1 MTENI
6 FESELKEQR
15 IFRNL
20 EVLSPHYVPPE
31 LPHREKEIKEVTR
44 LIAPILRNQKP
55 GNIFI
60 YGKTGTGKTC
70 VVRYVTKKLMEFAE
84 NPEKNTSN
92 TVVRVSYMNCKVKNS
107 KYQVLLRLAEDEALN
122 SGLLDAPLKGR
133 PEKELK
139 GMDPNDLYERIFKV
153 VKANGMNLI
162 IVLDEIDMIN
172 KGKDL
177 NDLMY
182 QLIRINDELPSGH
195 VSIIGMSNDMRLKR
209 RLDPRS
215 LSTLCEEERVFSPYN
230 AIQIKAILKQ
240 RITAGFQEE
249 VVDAAT
255 ISKIAAYAAQDG
267 DARYALR
274 LLRKAG
280 DLAESST
287 ADKVLPEH
295 VENAKKAVE
304 DDIMGEA
311 IKNLP
316 EHQLIVMYS
325 IADLSL
331 QGGMQKRLSGLSEGD
346 LFTGE
351 VFESYESNC
360 KALARN
366 PRTIRQFSQYLSEL
380 EMLGFITTAMSGKGI
395 RGNTRLIR
403 LGYDP
408 VEIKSTIK
416 ACLGIEEQVRQIR

>member
-6 FESELKEQR
+6 FEAELKEQR

-20 EVLSPHYVPPE
+20 EVLSPHYVPQE

-44 LIAPILRNQKP
+44 LIAPILRSQKP
-55 GNIFI
+55 SNIFI

-70 VVRYVTKKLMEFAE
+70 VVRYVTKKLLEFAE
-84 NPEKNTSN
+84 NPEKNTSK
-92 TVVRVSYMNCKVKNS
+92 TIVRVCYMNCKVKNS
-107 KYQVLLRLAEDEALN
+107 KYQVLLRLAEEDALN
-122 SGLLDAPLKGR
+122 KGLVDAPLRDR
-133 PEKELK
+133 PDKELK
-139 GMDPNDLYERIFKV
+139 GMDPNGLYDRIFKV
-153 VKANGMNLI
+153 VKANNMNLI
-162 IVLDEIDMIN
+162 IVLDEIDMI

-182 QLIRINDELPSGH
+182 SLIRINDELPSGH
-195 VSIIGMSNDMRLKR
+195 VSIIGMSNDMKLKK

-215 LSTLCEEERVFSPYN
+215 LSTLCEEERVFPHYN

-240 RITAGFQEE
+240 RISAGFQDE
-249 VVDAAT
+249 VVDIAT

-280 DLAESST
+280 DLAESLG

-311 IKNLP
+311 MKNLP
-316 EHQLIVMYS
+316 EHQQIVMYS
-325 IADLSL
+325 IAALAL

-351 VFESYESNC
+351 VFEAYESNC
-360 KALARN
+360 RILARN

-403 LGYDP
+403 LGYP
-408 VEIKSTIK
+408 PEEIKCTIK
-416 ACLGIEEQVRQIR
+416 ACLGIDHPSI

>member
-55 GNIFI
+55 GNVFI

-84 NPEKNTSN
+84 NPEKNTLN

-122 SGLLDAPLKGR
+122 SGLKDAPLKDR

-182 QLIRINDELPSGH
+182 QLIRMNDELPSGR
-195 VSIIGMSNDMRLKR
+195 VSIIGMSNDARLKR

-240 RITAGFQEE
+240 RISAGFQDD

-280 DLAESST
+280 DIAEAST

-295 VENAKKAVE
+295 VENAKKAAE
-304 DDIMGEA
+304 DDIMGEL

-316 EHQLIVMYS
+316 EHQQIVMYS
-325 IADLSL
+325 IAALAL

-351 VFESYESNC
+351 VFEEYEKNC
-360 KALARN
+360 KNLARN

-380 EMLGFITTAMSGKGI
+380 EMSGFITTAMSGKGI

-408 VEIKSTIK
+408 DEIKNTIK
-416 ACLGIEEQVRQIR
+416 TCLGIEEQ

>member
-70 VVRYVTKKLMEFAE
+70 VVRYVAKKLMEFAE

-92 TVVRVSYMNCKVKNS
+92 AVVRVSYMNCKVKNS
-107 KYQVLLRLAEDEALN
+107 KYQVLLRLAEDDALN
-122 SGLLDAPLKGR
+122 CGLRDAPLKDR

-153 VKANGMNLI
+153 VKANSMNLI

-177 NDLMY
+177 NDLVY

-215 LSTLCEEERVFSPYN
+215 LSSLCEEERVFPPYN
-230 AIQIKAILKQ
+230 AIQIKAIIKQ
-240 RITAGFQEE
+240 RITAGFQDDI
-249 VVDAAT
+249 VDAAT

-274 LLRKAG
+274 LLRRAG
-280 DLAESST
+280 DLAES
-287 ADKVLPEH
+287 AAAEKVLPEH

-316 EHQLIVMYS
+316 EHQQIVMYS
-325 IADLSL
+325 IAALAL

-351 VFESYESNC
+351 VFEEYENKC
-360 KALARN
+360 KTLARN

-408 VEIKSTIK
+408 CEIKSTIK
-416 ACLGIEEQVRQIR
+416 TCLGIEEQ

>member
-1 MTENI
+1 
-6 FESELKEQR
+6 LKEQR

-44 LIAPILRNQKP
+44 LVAPILRNQKP
-55 GNIFI
+55 SNIFI

-70 VVRYVTKKLMEFAE
+70 VVRYVTGKLMEFVGD
-84 NPEKNTSN
+84 PEKNASKA
-92 TVVRVSYMNCKVKNS
+92 VVRVSYMNCEVKNT

-122 SGLLDAPLKGR
+122 SGLVDAPLRDR
-133 PEKELK
+133 PDCELK
-139 GMDPNDLYERIFKV
+139 GMDPTGLYDRILRV
-153 VKANGMNLI
+153 VKSNNINLV
-162 IVLDEIDMIN
+162 IVLDEIDMIR
-172 KGKDL
+172 GKDL

-182 QLIRINDELPSGH
+182 QLIRMNDELPRGH
-195 VSIIGMSNDMRLKR
+195 VSIIGMSNDMKLKK

-215 LSTLCEEERVFSPYN
+215 LSTLCEEERMFPPYN

-240 RITAGFQEE
+240 RISAGFQDD

-280 DLAESST
+280 DIAESM
-287 ADKVLPEH
+287 AVDRVLPEH
-295 VENAKKAVE
+295 VESAKKAVE
-304 DDIMGEA
+304 EDIMGEA

-316 EHQLIVMYS
+316 EHQQIVMYS
-325 IADLSL
+325 IASL
-331 QGGMQKRLSGLSEGD
+331 AMQGGMQKRLSGLSEGD

-351 VFESYESNC
+351 VFEAYESNC
-360 KALARN
+360 RALSRN
-366 PRTIRQFSQYLSEL
+366 PRTIRQFSQYLNEL

-403 LGYDP
+403 LGYP
-408 VEIKSTIK
+408 PEEIKSTIK
-416 ACLGIEEQVRQIR
+416 ACLGIEQ

>member
-92 TVVRVSYMNCKVKNS
+92 AVVRVSYMNCKVKNS

-122 SGLLDAPLKGR
+122 SGLKDAPLKDR

-153 VKANGMNLI
+153 VKANSMNLI

-215 LSTLCEEERVFSPYN
+215 LSSLCEEERVFPPYN
-230 AIQIKAILKQ
+230 AIQIKAIIKQ
-240 RITAGFQEE
+240 RITAGFQDDI
-249 VVDAAT
+249 VDAAT

-274 LLRKAG
+274 LLRRAG
-280 DLAESST
+280 DLAES
-287 ADKVLPEH
+287 AAAEKVLPEH

-316 EHQLIVMYS
+316 EHQQIVMYS
-325 IADLSL
+325 IAALAL

-351 VFESYESNC
+351 VFEEYENKC
-360 KALARN
+360 KTLARN

-408 VEIKSTIK
+408 CEIKSTIK
-416 ACLGIEEQVRQIR
+416 ACLGIEEQ

>member
-6 FESELKEQR
+6 FEAELKEQR

-20 EVLSPHYVPPE
+20 EVLSPHYVPQE
-31 LPHREKEIKEVTR
+31 LPHREKEIKEITR

-55 GNIFI
+55 SNIFI

-70 VVRYVTKKLMEFAE
+70 VVRYVTKKLLEFAE
-84 NPEKNTSN
+84 NPEKNTSK
-92 TVVRVSYMNCKVKNS
+92 TIVRVCYMNCKVKNS
-107 KYQVLLRLAEDEALN
+107 KYQVLLRLAEEDALN
-122 SGLLDAPLKGR
+122 KGLNDAPLRDR
-133 PEKELK
+133 PDKELK
-139 GMDPNDLYERIFKV
+139 GMDPNGLYDRIFKV
-153 VKANGMNLI
+153 VKANNMNLI
-162 IVLDEIDMIN
+162 IVLDEIDMI

-182 QLIRINDELPSGH
+182 SLIRINDELPSGH
-195 VSIIGMSNDMRLKR
+195 VSIVGMSNDMKLKK

-215 LSTLCEEERVFSPYN
+215 LSTLCEEERVFPHYN

-240 RITAGFQEE
+240 RISAGFQDD
-249 VVDAAT
+249 VVDLAT

-280 DLAESST
+280 DLAESLG

-311 IKNLP
+311 MKNLP
-316 EHQLIVMYS
+316 EHQQIVMYS
-325 IADLSL
+325 IAALAL

-351 VFESYESNC
+351 VFEAYESNC
-360 KALARN
+360 RVLTRN

-403 LGYDP
+403 LGYP
-408 VEIKSTIK
+408 PEEIKCTIK
-416 ACLGIEEQVRQIR
+416 ACLGIEQ

>member
-6 FESELKEQR
+6 FEAELKEQR

-55 GNIFI
+55 SNIFI

-70 VVRYVTKKLMEFAE
+70 VVRYVTKKLLEFAE
-84 NPEKNTSN
+84 NPEKNTSK
-92 TVVRVSYMNCKVKNS
+92 TIVRVCYMNCKVKNS
-107 KYQVLLRLAEDEALN
+107 KYQVLLRLAEEDALN
-122 SGLLDAPLKGR
+122 KGLVDAPLRDR
-133 PEKELK
+133 PDKELK
-139 GMDPNDLYERIFKV
+139 GMDPNGLYDRIFKV
-153 VKANGMNLI
+153 VKGNNMNLI
-162 IVLDEIDMIN
+162 IVLDEIDMI

-182 QLIRINDELPSGH
+182 SLIRINDELPSGH
-195 VSIIGMSNDMRLKR
+195 LSIVGMSNDMKLKK

-215 LSTLCEEERVFSPYN
+215 LSTLCEEERVFPHYN

-240 RITAGFQEE
+240 RISAGFQDD
-249 VVDAAT
+249 VVDAST

-280 DLAESST
+280 DLAESLG
-287 ADKVLPEH
+287 ADKVMPEH

-311 IKNLP
+311 MKNLP
-316 EHQLIVMYS
+316 EHQQIVMYS
-325 IADLSL
+325 IAALAL

-351 VFESYESNC
+351 VFEAYESNC
-360 KALARN
+360 RVLARS

-403 LGYDP
+403 LGYP
-408 VEIKSTIK
+408 PEEIKCTIK
-416 ACLGIEEQVRQIR
+416 ACLGIDQPNI